1 MPGVPYREDDD
12 PRVAPAR
19 AGTWGPRP
27 VRSAAD
33 GDGDGS
39 RPGLVTHVQRH
50 PDPRAPALEGLTATG
65 AAVVAL
71 VGTTLGSVIDAAVSP
86 GLGWMFFI
94 AFFAM
99 SAFVGLLLRG
109 RDLWASAA
117 VPPLVFIGA
126 AGLAAQVAPAS
137 GGSWVQRTSG
147 DMAAAV
153 LDHPFMLLVGTALAV
168 LAVGY
173 RTYLD

>member
-19 AGTWGPRP
+19 ALPREPRP
-27 VRSAAD
+27 VRSAD
-33 GDGDGS
+33 EGDDP

-50 PDPRAPALEGLTATG
+50 PVPRGPALEGLTATG

-71 VGTTLGSVIDAAVSP
+71 VGTTLGAVIDAAASP

-94 AFFAM
+94 AFVAM
-99 SAFVGLLLRG
+99 SAFVGLRLRG
-109 RDLWASAA
+109 RDSWASAA
-117 VPPLVFIGA
+117 VPPLVFIAA

-137 GGSWVQRTSG
+137 EGSWVQRTSG